1 MFRSL
6 YPVLRTENILLL
18 RHNPQRGNKYIET
31 CSWFVFSTR
40 VKPKTTQFVLSVLFL
55 VIFK

>member
-6 YPVLRTENILLL
+6 YPILRTENILLL

-40 VKPKTTQFVLSVLFL
+40 VTAKNNTICFIGL
-55 VIFK
+55 IFSHF